1 MNNANHLHKRGG
13 ILKKKLISL
22 GLILGVLVSFSGCS
36 TKDLED
42 NNGERLRVG
51 VTINPLKDFAEAIGG
66 DKVEVF
72 SIIPDG
78 SDAHSFDPKPRDL
91 KDLIDTNIFIYN
103 GLQMEEWI
111 DSVLGTIEGTEV
123 KVLEASKGIDVINIS
138 EEDNHDH
145 EDGEEH
151 PEEEHDHEGE
161 EEHEHDHNHGGVD
174 PHVWLSLNNAI
185 IQAENIKN
193 TFSEID
199 PENKDYYET
208 NFEKLKSDF
217 TSLYNEYKD
226 KFKDL
231 KNKNFVTGHAAF
243 GYLCKDFGLTQK
255 SIADVFGEGE
265 LTAKNL
271 EALINYS
278 KENGVHTI
286 FSEST
291 ASEKEAETLAKSV
304 GAKVVKVY
312 SLETKEDNMSYIEG
326 MKYNLE
332 TIYNSLK

>member
-1 MNNANHLHKRGG
+1 M
-13 ILKKKLISL
+13 KKKLISL
-22 GLILGVLVSFSGCS
+22 ALILGVLVSFSGCG
-36 TKDLED
+36 TKKSED

-78 SDAHSFDPKPRDL
+78 SDAHSFDPKPKDL
-91 KDLIDTNIFIYN
+91 KDLIDTKIFIYN
-103 GLQMEEWI
+103 GLGMEEWI
-111 DSVLGTIEGTEV
+111 NSVLGTIEGKDIKVV
-123 KVLEASKGIDVINIS
+123 KASDRVDVINIS
-138 EEDNHDH
+138 EEDHDH
-145 EDGEEH
+145 EAEE
-151 PEEEHDHEGE
+151 
-161 EEHEHDHNHGGVD
+161 DHNHGGVD
-174 PHVWLSLNNAI
+174 PHVWLSLGNAVI
-185 IQAENIKN
+185 EAENIKN
-193 TFSEID
+193 AFSEID
-199 PENKDYYET
+199 PENKNYYEA
-208 NFEKLKSDF
+208 NFEKLKTDF
-217 TSLYNEYKD
+217 TSLYDEYKD
-226 KFKDL
+226 KFKEL
-231 KNKNFVTGHAAF
+231 ENKNFVTGHAAF

-278 KENGVHTI
+278 KSNEVKTI

-291 ASEKEAETLAKSV
+291 SSEKEAETLAKEV

-312 SLETKEDNMSYIEG
+312 SLETKEDNKSYIEG

>member
-1 MNNANHLHKRGG
+1 M
-13 ILKKKLISL
+13 KKKIIISL
-22 GLILGVLVSFSGCS
+22 GLILGILVSFAGCG

-42 NNGERLRVG
+42 NNGEKLRVG

-78 SDAHSFDPKPRDL
+78 SDAHSFDPKPKDL
-91 KDLIDTNIFIYN
+91 KDLLNTNIFIYN

-111 DSVLGTIEGTEV
+111 DSVLGTIEGEDV
-123 KVLEASKGIDVINIS
+123 KVVEASRGIDVITIA
-138 EEDNHDH
+138 
-145 EDGEEH
+145 
-151 PEEEHDHEGE
+151 EEEHNHE
-161 EEHEHDHNHGGVD
+161 EEDHDHDHDHGGVD
-174 PHVWLSLNNAI
+174 PHVWLSLGNAVI
-185 IQAENIKN
+185 EAENIKN
-193 TFSEID
+193 AFVEVD
-199 PENKDYYET
+199 PENKDYYEA

-217 TSLYNEYKD
+217 TSLYDEYKD
-226 KFKDL
+226 KFKDVT
-231 KNKNFVTGHAAF
+231 NKNFVTGHAAF
-243 GYLCKDFGLTQK
+243 AYLCKDFGLSQN

-278 KENGVHTI
+278 KENGVKTI
-286 FSEST
+286 FSESS
-291 ASEKEAETLAKSV
+291 ASEKEAETLAKEV
-304 GAKVVKVY
+304 GAKVVKIY
-312 SLETKEDNMSYIEG
+312 SLETKEDDMSYLDG

>member
-1 MNNANHLHKRGG
+1 M
-13 ILKKKLISL
+13 KKKLISL

-78 SDAHSFDPKPRDL
+78 SDAHSFDPKPKDL
-91 KDLIDTNIFIYN
+91 KELINTNIFIYN

-111 DSVLGTIEGTEV
+111 DSVLGTIEGKDV
-123 KVLEASKGIDVINIS
+123 KVVEASNGIDVINIS
-138 EEDNHDH
+138 EED
-145 EDGEEH
+145 
-151 PEEEHDHEGE
+151 EHDHEGE
-161 EEHEHDHNHGGVD
+161 DAHDHEHGGAD
-174 PHVWLSLNNAI
+174 PHVWLSLSNAI
-185 IQAENIKN
+185 IEAENIKN
-193 TFSEID
+193 AFSEID

-217 TSLYNEYKD
+217 TSLYDEYKD
-226 KFKDL
+226 KFKSL
-231 KNKNFVTGHAAF
+231 ENKNFVTGHAAF

-278 KENGVHTI
+278 KENGVKTI

-291 ASEKEAETLAKSV
+291 ASEKEAETLAKEV

-312 SLETKEDNMSYIEG
+312 SLETKEDNMSYLEG
-326 MKYNLE
+326 MRYNLE
-332 TIYNSLK
+332 TMYNSLK

>member
-1 MNNANHLHKRGG
+1 M
-13 ILKKKLISL
+13 KKKLISL

-78 SDAHSFDPKPRDL
+78 SDAHSFDPKPRDSE
-91 KDLIDTNIFIYN
+91 KLINADIFIYN

-111 DSVLGTIEGTEV
+111 DSVLGIIEGKDV
-123 KVLEASKGIDVINIS
+123 KVLESSDGVKEINIS
-138 EEDNHDH
+138 EEDNHENEG
-145 EDGEEH
+145 ED
-151 PEEEHDHEGE
+151 EHDHESE

-193 TFSEID
+193 VFSEID

-231 KNKNFVTGHAAF
+231 ENKNFVTGHAAF

-255 SIADVFGEGE
+255 SITGIFDDDGEV
-265 LTAKNL
+265 KPKDF
-271 EALINYS
+271 EALVNYS
-278 KENGVHTI
+278 KENGVKVI
-286 FSEST
+286 FNEST
-291 ASEKEAETLAKSV
+291 SSSSNADTLAKSV

-326 MKYNLE
+326 MRYNLE

>member
-1 MNNANHLHKRGG
+1 M
-13 ILKKKLISL
+13 KKKIISL
-22 GLILGVLVSFSGCS
+22 GLILGVLFSFSACG

-42 NNGERLRVG
+42 NKGERLRVG
-51 VTINPLKDFAEAIGG
+51 VTINPLKDFAEAIAG

-78 SDAHSFDPKPRDL
+78 SDAHSFDPKPKDL
-91 KDLIDTNIFIYN
+91 KELINSDAFIYN
-103 GLQMEEWI
+103 GLGMEEWI

-123 KVLEASKGIDVINIS
+123 KILEASNGVKEIDIS
-138 EEDNHDH
+138 EEENDH
-145 EDGEEH
+145 EHEEGEEH
-151 PEEEHDHEGE
+151 SEEEHSE
-161 EEHEHDHNHGGVD
+161 ELHNNEHDHDHGGVD
-174 PHVWLSLNNAI
+174 PHVWLSLDNAI

-193 TFSEID
+193 TLIELD
-199 PENKDYYET
+199 PENKDYYEA
-208 NFEKLKSDF
+208 NFQTLKSDF
-217 TSLYNEYKD
+217 TSLHDEYEN

-231 KNKNFVTGHAAF
+231 TNKNFVTGHAAF
-243 GYLCKDFGLTQK
+243 AYLCKDFGLTQK

-278 KENGVHTI
+278 KENGVKTI

-291 ASEKEAETLAKSV
+291 SSEKEAETLAKEV

-326 MKYNLE
+326 MRYNLE
-332 TIYNSLK
+332 TIYNSLSE

>member
-1 MNNANHLHKRGG
+1 M
-13 ILKKKLISL
+13 KKKLISL

-78 SDAHSFDPKPRDL
+78 SDAHSFDPKPKDL
-91 KDLIDTNIFIYN
+91 KELINTNIFIYN

-111 DSVLGTIEGTEV
+111 DSVLGTIEGKDV
-123 KVLEASKGIDVINIS
+123 KVVEASNGIDVINIS
-138 EEDNHDH
+138 EEDEHDH
-145 EDGEEH
+145 EGED
-151 PEEEHDHEGE
+151 EHDHEGE
-161 EEHEHDHNHGGVD
+161 EAHDHEHGGAD
-174 PHVWLSLNNAI
+174 PHVWLSLSNAI
-185 IQAENIKN
+185 IEAENIKN
-193 TFSEID
+193 AFSEID

-217 TSLYNEYKD
+217 TSLYDEYKD
-226 KFKDL
+226 KFKSL
-231 KNKNFVTGHAAF
+231 ENKNFVTGHAAF

-278 KENGVHTI
+278 KENGVKTI

-291 ASEKEAETLAKSV
+291 ASEKEAETLAKEV

-312 SLETKEDNMSYIEG
+312 SLETKEDNMSYLEG
-326 MKYNLE
+326 MRYNLE

>member
-1 MNNANHLHKRGG
+1 M
-13 ILKKKLISL
+13 KKKLISL

-78 SDAHSFDPKPRDL
+78 SDAHSFDPKPRDSE
-91 KDLIDTNIFIYN
+91 KLINADIFIYN

-111 DSVLGTIEGTEV
+111 DSVLGIIEGKDV
-123 KVLEASKGIDVINIS
+123 KVLESSDGVKEINIS
-138 EEDNHDH
+138 EEDNHENEG
-145 EDGEEH
+145 ED
-151 PEEEHDHEGE
+151 EHDHESE

-193 TFSEID
+193 VFSEID

-231 KNKNFVTGHAAF
+231 ENKNFVTGHAAF

-255 SIADVFGEGE
+255 SITGIFDDDGEVKPKDFEE
-265 LTAKNL
+265 LV
-271 EALINYS
+271 NYS
-278 KENGVHTI
+278 KENGVKVI
-286 FSEST
+286 FNEST
-291 ASEKEAETLAKSV
+291 SSSSNADTLAKSV

-326 MKYNLE
+326 MRYNLE

>member
-1 MNNANHLHKRGG
+1 M
-13 ILKKKLISL
+13 KKKLISL

-42 NNGERLRVG
+42 NNGEKLRVG

-78 SDAHSFDPKPRDL
+78 SDAHSFDPKPKDL
-91 KDLIDTNIFIYN
+91 KELINTNIFIYN

-111 DSVLGTIEGTEV
+111 DSVLGTIEGRDV
-123 KVLEASKGIDVINIS
+123 KVVEASKGIDVINIS
-138 EEDNHDH
+138 EEDI
-145 EDGEEH
+145 
-151 PEEEHDHEGE
+151 HDHEGE
-161 EEHEHDHNHGGVD
+161 EEHDHEEGEEHDHDHDHGGVD
-174 PHVWLSLNNAI
+174 PHVWLSLGNAVI
-185 IQAENIKN
+185 EAENIKN
-193 TFSEID
+193 AFSELD
-199 PENKDYYET
+199 PENKDYYEG
-208 NFEKLKSDF
+208 NFEKLKNDF
-217 TSLYNEYKD
+217 ASLYDEYKD

-231 KNKNFVTGHAAF
+231 ENNNFVTGHAAF

-271 EALINYS
+271 ETLINYS
-278 KENGVHTI
+278 KENGVKTI

-291 ASEKEAETLAKSV
+291 ASEKEAETLAKEV

-312 SLETKEDNMSYIEG
+312 SLETKEDNMSYLEG
-326 MKYNLE
+326 MRYNLE

>member
-1 MNNANHLHKRGG
+1 M
-13 ILKKKLISL
+13 KKKLISL
-22 GLILGVLVSFSGCS
+22 GLILGVLVSFAGCG

-78 SDAHSFDPKPRDL
+78 SDAHSFDPKPKDL
-91 KDLIDTNIFIYN
+91 KELINTNIFIYN

-111 DSVLGTIEGTEV
+111 DSVLGTIEGRDV
-123 KVLEASKGIDVINIS
+123 KVVEASKGIDVINIS
-138 EEDNHDH
+138 EEDIHDH
-145 EDGEEH
+145 ED
-151 PEEEHDHEGE
+151 EEEHDH
-161 EEHEHDHNHGGVD
+161 DHGGVD
-174 PHVWLSLNNAI
+174 PHVWLSLGNAVI
-185 IQAENIKN
+185 EAENIKN
-193 TFSEID
+193 AFSELD
-199 PENKDYYET
+199 PENKDYYEA
-208 NFEKLKSDF
+208 NFEKLKNDF

-231 KNKNFVTGHAAF
+231 ENKNFVTGHAAF
-243 GYLCKDFGLTQK
+243 AYLCKDFGLEQK

-278 KENGVHTI
+278 KENGVKTI

-291 ASEKEAETLAKSV
+291 ASEKEAETLAKEV

-312 SLETKEDNMSYIEG
+312 SLETKEDDMSYLEG

>member
-1 MNNANHLHKRGG
+1 M
-13 ILKKKLISL
+13 KKKIIISL
-22 GLILGVLVSFSGCS
+22 GLILGILVSFAGCG

-42 NNGERLRVG
+42 NNGEKLRVG

-78 SDAHSFDPKPRDL
+78 SDAHSFDPKPKDL
-91 KDLIDTNIFIYN
+91 KDLLNTNIFIYN

-111 DSVLGTIEGTEV
+111 DSVLGTIEGEDV
-123 KVLEASKGIDVINIS
+123 KVVEASQGIDVITIA
-138 EEDNHDH
+138 
-145 EDGEEH
+145 
-151 PEEEHDHEGE
+151 EEEHNHEDEDHDYENE
-161 EEHEHDHNHGGVD
+161 EDHDHDHGGVD
-174 PHVWLSLNNAI
+174 PHVWLSLGNAVI
-185 IQAENIKN
+185 EAENIKN
-193 TFSEID
+193 AFVEVD
-199 PENKDYYET
+199 PENKDYYEA

-217 TSLYNEYKD
+217 TSLYDEYKD
-226 KFKDL
+226 KFKDVT
-231 KNKNFVTGHAAF
+231 NKNFVTGHAAF
-243 GYLCKDFGLTQK
+243 AYLCKDFGLSQN

-278 KENGVHTI
+278 KENGVKTI

-291 ASEKEAETLAKSV
+291 ASEKEAETLAKEV

-312 SLETKEDNMSYIEG
+312 SLETKEDDMSYLDG

>member
-1 MNNANHLHKRGG
+1 M
-13 ILKKKLISL
+13 KKKIISL
-22 GLILGVLVSFSGCS
+22 GLILGVLVSFAGCG
-36 TKDLED
+36 TKNLED

-78 SDAHSFDPKPRDL
+78 SDAHSFDPKPKDL
-91 KDLIDTNIFIYN
+91 KELINTNIFIYN

-111 DSVLGTIEGTEV
+111 DSVLGTIEGRDV
-123 KVLEASKGIDVINIS
+123 KVVEASKGIDVINIS
-138 EEDNHDH
+138 EEDIHDH
-145 EDGEEH
+145 ED
-151 PEEEHDHEGE
+151 EEEHDH
-161 EEHEHDHNHGGVD
+161 DHGGVD
-174 PHVWLSLNNAI
+174 PHVWLSLGNAVI
-185 IQAENIKN
+185 EAENIKN
-193 TFSEID
+193 AFSELD
-199 PENKDYYET
+199 PENKDYYEA
-208 NFEKLKSDF
+208 NFEKLKNDF

-231 KNKNFVTGHAAF
+231 ENKNFVTGHAAF
-243 GYLCKDFGLTQK
+243 AYLCKDFGLEQK

-278 KENGVHTI
+278 KENGVKTI

-291 ASEKEAETLAKSV
+291 ASEKEAETLAKEV

-312 SLETKEDNMSYIEG
+312 SLETKEDDMSYLEG

>member
-1 MNNANHLHKRGG
+1 M
-13 ILKKKLISL
+13 KKKIISL
-22 GLILGVLVSFSGCS
+22 GLILGVLVSFAGCG
-36 TKDLED
+36 TKNLED

-78 SDAHSFDPKPRDL
+78 SDAHSFDPKPKDL
-91 KDLIDTNIFIYN
+91 KELINTNIFIYN

-111 DSVLGTIEGTEV
+111 DSVLGTIEGRDV
-123 KVLEASKGIDVINIS
+123 KVVEASKGIDVINIS
-138 EEDNHDH
+138 EEDIHDH
-145 EDGEEH
+145 ED
-151 PEEEHDHEGE
+151 EEEHDH
-161 EEHEHDHNHGGVD
+161 DHGGVD
-174 PHVWLSLNNAI
+174 PHVWLSLGNAVI
-185 IQAENIKN
+185 EAENIKN
-193 TFSEID
+193 AFSELD
-199 PENKDYYET
+199 PENKDYYEA
-208 NFEKLKSDF
+208 NFEKLKNDF
-217 TSLYNEYKD
+217 NSLYNEYKD

-231 KNKNFVTGHAAF
+231 ENKNFVTGHAAF
-243 GYLCKDFGLTQK
+243 AYLCKDFGLEQK
-255 SIADVFGEGE
+255 SIVDVFGEGE

-278 KENGVHTI
+278 KENGVKTI

-291 ASEKEAETLAKSV
+291 ASEKEAETLAKEV

-312 SLETKEDNMSYIEG
+312 SLETKEDDMSYLEG